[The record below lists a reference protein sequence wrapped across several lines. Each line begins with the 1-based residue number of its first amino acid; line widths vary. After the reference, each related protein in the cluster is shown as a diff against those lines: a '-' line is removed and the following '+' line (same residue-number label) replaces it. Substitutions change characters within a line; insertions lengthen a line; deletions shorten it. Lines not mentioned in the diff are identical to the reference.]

1 MARRGKATKVELLR
15 FETNLMCNIM
25 ALKHELETKTYQVG
39 QYRKFKVHEP
49 KERDIMSLQYRDRI
63 VQHVICDNIIE
74 PMLEPRLIYDNAACR
89 KGKGT
94 HFALDRLNGYM
105 RKGYNKWGS
114 DFYALKCDVHKYFYS
129 IDHDVLR
136 KYLYRY
142 IADEDIR
149 WLLDVVIDST
159 DSTVGLP
166 IGNMTSQWFAVF
178 YLDALDRFIKEEL
191 KIKMYVRY
199 MDDFIILH
207 NDKKFLQECLR
218 RIREFLYDELK
229 LELNEKTQILPIR
242 NGVDYIGFHSYLT
255 DTGKIIR
262 KLRKRS
268 KAAMKRK
275 IKKFN
280 EAYAAG
286 ELDYMSIQQSVAA
299 WMGHAKHGNTYYLRK
314 NILGRLKLR
323 KDDKN
328 EKKVNQYINNYNN
341 ADGLNSNGTACGD
354 SVGAGCSH

>member
-1 MARRGKATKVELLR
+1 
-15 FETNLMCNIM
+15 
-25 ALKHELETKTYQVG
+25 
-39 QYRKFKVHEP
+39 
-49 KERDIMSLQYRDRI
+49 
-63 VQHVICDNIIE
+63 
-74 PMLEPRLIYDNAACR
+74 
-89 KGKGT
+89 
-94 HFALDRLNGYM
+94 
-105 RKGYNKWGS
+105 
-114 DFYALKCDVHKYFYS
+114 
-129 IDHDVLR
+129 
-136 KYLYRY
+136 
-142 IADEDIR
+142 
-149 WLLDVVIDST
+149 
-159 DSTVGLP
+159 
-166 IGNMTSQWFAVF
+166 
-178 YLDALDRFIKEEL
+178 
-191 KIKMYVRY
+191 

-341 ADGLNSNGTACGD
+341 ADGLNSNGTACAD